1 MKQAWIVAL
10 VVSLVSLVS
19 LVPLA
24 AAMPRAE
31 ALKQI
36 ESSMLVKGSIETNA
50 DGSVNSLVIDQ
61 PDKFPGGLVD
71 FVQKQVKDWKFEP
84 VMVDGKAMRARSPM
98 SLRVV
103 ARKVD
108 EDGYSIT
115 IRNAN
120 FDGEPP
126 KEGESLSS
134 KQLKPPRYPESVA
147 RSGASGTAYVAVKVG
162 ASGRV
167 VDAVVEQ
174 VNLLTLGTAREM
186 EGWRSALADAAVKA
200 ARSWTFIPPVVG
212 ELADDEF
219 WTARVP
225 VDFKMDDRRRF
236 VYGKWEQ
243 YIPGP
248 RQSIPWSEEDRPGFS
263 PDSLASGGVYMMG
276 QSKGPKLLTALDG
289 T

>member
-1 MKQAWIVAL
+1 MKQTWIVAL
-10 VVSLVSLVS
+10 VVSLVS

-126 KEGESLSS
+126 KE
-134 KQLKPPRYPESVA
+134 
-147 RSGASGTAYVAVKVG
+147 
-162 ASGRV
+162 
-167 VDAVVEQ
+167 
-174 VNLLTLGTAREM
+174 
-186 EGWRSALADAAVKA
+186 AA
-200 ARSWTFIPPVVG
+200 
-212 ELADDEF
+212 E
-219 WTARVP
+219 
-225 VDFKMDDRRRF
+225 
-236 VYGKWEQ
+236 
-243 YIPGP
+243 
-248 RQSIPWSEEDRPGFS
+248 
-263 PDSLASGGVYMMG
+263 
-276 QSKGPKLLTALDG
+276 
-289 T
+289 